1 MEKDR
6 VIRDHFP
13 EAPDDLGGAAENKR
27 IDDPGIGCQFPED
40 KKAEKDEDPRSTDD
54 VDMSLSLIE
63 IPDLFRGNVSHFC
76 SAPSR

>member
-1 MEKDR
+1 M
-6 VIRDHFP
+6 IRDHFP

-54 VDMSLSLIE
+54 VDKMCIRDSLC
-63 IPDLFRGNVSHFC
+63 IPCARIRIR
-76 SAPSR
+76 SRNRRNP